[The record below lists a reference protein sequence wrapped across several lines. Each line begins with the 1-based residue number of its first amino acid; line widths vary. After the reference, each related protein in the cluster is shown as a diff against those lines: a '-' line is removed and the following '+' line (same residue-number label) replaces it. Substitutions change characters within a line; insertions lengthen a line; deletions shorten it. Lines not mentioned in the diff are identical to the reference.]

1 LLFSYYCCTFNVTI
15 SEGQRLLPVLFRR
28 MLKDKYIDYLRFE
41 KRYSAHTI
49 LAYHTDLDD
58 FTKFLSLQYSV
69 SDLLAADH
77 TLIRSWL
84 ISLIDRKISPRSVN
98 RKLSTLKSFYRYCQK
113 QGLLK
118 VNPMLKVVAPRVTK
132 QLPVFLTHDNL
143 DTLLK
148 SVEFELGYEGCRDK
162 MIITL
167 FYATGIRRAELVH
180 ISISDLDLNAG
191 TLKVLGKR
199 NKERIV
205 PLGSNVITQ
214 LEEYLIIRN
223 KFLVENSLADQNNIH
238 TLFVTSKGLAIYPR
252 LIQNIVHEYLSR
264 VASNSKLSPHVLR
277 HTFATH
283 MLDDGADLNAIKEI
297 LGHSSLAATQVY
309 THNTIEKLKSIYK
322 QAHPRA

>member
-1 LLFSYYCCTFNVTI
+1 
-15 SEGQRLLPVLFRR
+15 

-58 FTKFLSLQYSV
+58 FTKFLLLQYSFT
-69 SDLLAADH
+69 DLLQADH
-77 TLIRSWL
+77 NIIRSWL
-84 ISLIDRKISPRSVN
+84 ISLIDRKISSRSIN

-113 QGLLK
+113 QGLIT
-118 VNPMLKVVAPRVTK
+118 NSPMLKVVAPRTSK
-132 QLPVFLTHDNL
+132 QLPAFLTRDNL
-143 DTLLK
+143 DDLLTK
-148 SVEFELGYEGCRDK
+148 VEFTQDYEGCRDK

-167 FYATGIRRAELVH
+167 FYATGIRRTELVQ
-180 ISISDLDLNAG
+180 IMISDLDFEKG

-205 PLGSNVITQ
+205 PLGENVINM
-214 LEEYLIIRN
+214 LKEYLDYRDEFLTENNNDFRN
-223 KFLVENSLADQNNIH
+223 NNYS
-238 TLFVTSKGLAIYPR
+238 LFVTSKCSSVYSR
-252 LIQNIVHEYLSR
+252 LVHNIVHKYLSLI
-264 VASNSKLSPHVLR
+264 ALNSKLSPHVLR

-309 THNTIEKLKSIYK
+309 THNTIEKLKTIYK

>member
-1 LLFSYYCCTFNVTI
+1 
-15 SEGQRLLPVLFRR
+15 
-28 MLKDKYIDYLRFE
+28 MLKDRYIDYLRFE
-41 KRYSAHTI
+41 RRYSAHTI

-58 FTKFLSLQYSV
+58 FTKFLSLQYSIT
-69 SDLLAADH
+69 DMLQADH

-84 ISLIDRKISPRSVN
+84 INLIDRKISPRSIN

-113 QGLLK
+113 QDLIP
-118 VNPMLKVVAPRVTK
+118 NSPMLKVVAPHTSK

-143 DTLLK
+143 DDLLGK
-148 SVEFELGYEGCRDK
+148 VEFAPGYEGSRDK

-167 FYATGIRRAELVH
+167 FYATGIRRMEL
-180 ISISDLDLNAG
+180 IQLKTSDLDLEKG

-205 PLGSNVITQ
+205 PFGGNVITMLKTY
-214 LEEYLIIRN
+214 LEKRDE
-223 KFLVENSLADQNNIH
+223 FLTENNHEIQNN
-238 TLFVTSKGLAIYPR
+238 TQSLFVTSRGLPVYPR
-252 LIQNIVHEYLSR
+252 LVYSIVHKYLSLI
-264 VASNSKLSPHVLR
+264 ASNSKLSPHVLR

-309 THNTIEKLKSIYK
+309 THNTIEKLKTIYK

>member
-1 LLFSYYCCTFNVTI
+1 
-15 SEGQRLLPVLFRR
+15 
-28 MLKDKYIDYLRFE
+28 MLKDKYIDYLQFE

-58 FTKFLSLQYSV
+58 FTKFLSLQYAIY
-69 SDLLAADH
+69 DPLQADH
-77 TLIRSWL
+77 NLIRSWL
-84 ISLIDRKISPRSVN
+84 ISLIDRKISTRSVN

-113 QGLLK
+113 QGLLM
-118 VNPMLKVVAPRVTK
+118 VNPMLKVVAPRVSK
-132 QLPVFLTHDNL
+132 HLPVFLTNDNL
-143 DTLLK
+143 FQLLHT
-148 SVEFELGYEGCRDK
+148 VEFDAGFEGMRDK

-167 FYATGIRRAELVH
+167 FYATGIRRAELVQVK
-180 ISISDLDLNAG
+180 IQDLDLEGG

-205 PLGSNVITQ
+205 PIGNNVIK
-214 LEEYLIIRN
+214 LLNEYLIVRCD
-223 KFLVENSLADQNNIH
+223 FLKEKLPGTQNNIN
-238 TLFVTSKGLAIYPR
+238 TLFVTLKGMAVYPR
-252 LIQNIVHEYLSR
+252 LIHNIVHKYLSQ

-277 HTFATH
+277 HSFATH
-283 MLDDGADLNAIKEI
+283 MLNDGADLNAIKEI

>member
-1 LLFSYYCCTFNVTI
+1 
-15 SEGQRLLPVLFRR
+15 

-41 KRYSAHTI
+41 RRYSAHTI

-69 SDLLAADH
+69 TDLLQADH
-77 TLIRSWL
+77 SLIRSWL
-84 ISLIDRKISPRSVN
+84 VSLIERKISPRSIN

-113 QGLLK
+113 QGLIK
-118 VNPMLKVVAPRVTK
+118 NSPMLKVVAPRISK
-132 QLPVFLTHDNL
+132 QLPVFLTRDNL
-143 DTLLK
+143 DDLLK
-148 SVEFELGYEGCRDK
+148 KVEFTPDYQGCRDK

-167 FYATGIRRAELVH
+167 FYATGIRKSELVQ
-180 ISISDLDLNAG
+180 IQLSDLDLQKG

-205 PLGSNVITQ
+205 PFGENVINM
-214 LEEYLIIRN
+214 LKEYLEYRGE
-223 KFLVENSLADQNNIH
+223 FLTENSSELQNNIH
-238 TLFVTSKGLAIYPR
+238 SLFVTSKGLPVYPR
-252 LIQNIVHEYLSR
+252 LVYNIVHKYL
-264 VASNSKLSPHVLR
+264 AIIALNSKLSPHVLR

-309 THNTIEKLKSIYK
+309 THNTIEKLKTIYK

>member
-1 LLFSYYCCTFNVTI
+1 
-15 SEGQRLLPVLFRR
+15 
-28 MLKDKYIDYLRFE
+28 MLKDNYIDYLRFE

-58 FTKFLSLQYSV
+58 FTKFLNLHYSIT
-69 SDLLAADH
+69 DLLLADH
-77 TLIRSWL
+77 NLIRSWL
-84 ISLIDRKISPRSVN
+84 ISLIDRKISTRSVN

-113 QGLLK
+113 QGLLV

-132 QLPVFLTHDNL
+132 HLPVFLTRDNL
-143 DTLLK
+143 DNLLNT
-148 SVEFELGYEGCRDK
+148 VEFDAGYEGCRDK
-162 MIITL
+162 MIIIL

-180 ISISDLDLNAG
+180 INITDLDLNTG

-199 NKERIV
+199 NKERII
-205 PLGSNVITQ
+205 PIGENIIIQ
-214 LEEYLIIRN
+214 LKEYLTIRDT
-223 KFLVENSLADQNNIH
+223 FLNEKHPVDQNNIH
-238 TLFVTSKGLAIYPR
+238 TLFVTLKGLAVYPR
-252 LIQNIVHEYLSR
+252 LIHNIVHKYLSE

-277 HTFATH
+277 HSFATH
-283 MLDDGADLNAIKEI
+283 MLDDGADLYAIKEI

>member
-1 LLFSYYCCTFNVTI
+1 
-15 SEGQRLLPVLFRR
+15 

-41 KRYSAHTI
+41 KRYSAHTV
-49 LAYHTDLDD
+49 LAYHSDLDD
-58 FTKFLSLQYSV
+58 FSGFLLMQYTI
-69 SDLLAADH
+69 SDLLLADH

-84 ISLIDRKISPRSVN
+84 ISLIDNKISARSVN
-98 RKLSTLKSFYRYCQK
+98 RKISTLKSFYRFCLK
-113 QGLLK
+113 QGLLST
-118 VNPMLKVVAPRVTK
+118 NPMLKVVAPRTSK

-143 DTLLK
+143 DNLLHK
-148 SVEFELGYEGCRDK
+148 VEFDNSYEGCRDK

-167 FYATGIRRAELVH
+167 FYATGIRRAEL
-180 ISISDLDLNAG
+180 INIKTSDIEMDKG

-199 NKERIV
+199 SKERIV
-205 PLGSNVITQ
+205 PLGGNVISQ
-214 LEEYLIIRN
+214 LKEYLIQRETYLSEIN
-223 KFLVENSLADQNNIH
+223 LVAQNNNH
-238 TLFVTSKGLAIYPR
+238 SLFVTSKGLAVYPR
-252 LIQNIVHEYLSR
+252 MIYNIVHKYLSLI
-264 VASNSKLSPHVLR
+264 ASNSKLSPHILR

>member
-1 LLFSYYCCTFNVTI
+1 
-15 SEGQRLLPVLFRR
+15 
-28 MLKDKYIDYLRFE
+28 MLKDNYIDYLRFE

-58 FTKFLSLQYSV
+58 FTKFLNLQYSIT
-69 SDLLAADH
+69 DLLLADH
-77 TLIRSWL
+77 NLIRSWL
-84 ISLIDRKISPRSVN
+84 ISLIDRKISTRSVN

-113 QGLLK
+113 QGLLAI
-118 VNPMLKVVAPRVTK
+118 NPMLKVVAPRVTK
-132 QLPVFLTHDNL
+132 HLPVFLTHDNL
-143 DTLLK
+143 DNLLNT
-148 SVEFELGYEGCRDK
+148 VEFDAGYEGCRDK

-180 ISISDLDLNAG
+180 INITDLDLNTG

-205 PLGSNVITQ
+205 PIGENIIIQ
-214 LEEYLIIRN
+214 LKEYLNIRDT
-223 KFLVENSLADQNNIH
+223 FLSEKLPVDQNNIH

-252 LIQNIVHEYLSR
+252 LIHNIVHKYLSE

-277 HTFATH
+277 HSFATH

>member
-1 LLFSYYCCTFNVTI
+1 
-15 SEGQRLLPVLFRR
+15 

-58 FTKFLSLQYSV
+58 FTKFLSLQYSIT
-69 SDLLAADH
+69 DPLQADH
-77 TLIRSWL
+77 NLIRSWL
-84 ISLIDRKISPRSVN
+84 INLIDRKISPRSVN

-113 QGLLK
+113 QDLIQ
-118 VNPMLKVVAPRVTK
+118 NSPMLKVVAPRTSK
-132 QLPVFLTHDNL
+132 QLPVFLTRDNL
-143 DTLLK
+143 DDLLEK
-148 SVEFELGYEGCRDK
+148 VEFTPDYEGLRDK
-162 MIITL
+162 MILTL
-167 FYATGIRRAELVH
+167 FYATGIRRTELVQ
-180 ISISDLDLNAG
+180 ILTTDLDIEKG

-205 PLGSNVITQ
+205 PFGEDVINM
-214 LEEYLIIRN
+214 LKEYLEKRDE
-223 KFLVENSLADQNNIH
+223 FLTENMHSVQNNNYS
-238 TLFVTSKGLAIYPR
+238 LFVTSKGLPVYPR
-252 LIQNIVHEYLSR
+252 LVHTIVHKYLSLI
-264 VASNSKLSPHVLR
+264 ASNSKLSPHVLR

-309 THNTIEKLKSIYK
+309 THNTIEKLKTIYK

>member
-1 LLFSYYCCTFNVTI
+1 
-15 SEGQRLLPVLFRR
+15 
-28 MLKDKYIDYLRFE
+28 MLKDRYIDYLRFE

-58 FTKFLSLQYSV
+58 FTQFLSLQYSV
-69 SDLLAADH
+69 TDLLMADH

-84 ISLIDRKISPRSVN
+84 VSLIDRKISTRSVT

-132 QLPVFLTHDNL
+132 QLPVFLTGDNL
-143 DTLLK
+143 HTLLH
-148 SVEFELGYEGCRDK
+148 SVEFEPGYEGVRDK
-162 MIITL
+162 MILTL
-167 FYATGIRRAELVH
+167 FYATGIRRAELVQ
-180 ISISDLDLNAG
+180 INVSDLDLDAG

-205 PLGSNVITQ
+205 PLGANVIN
-214 LEEYLIIRN
+214 LLNEYLIERN
-223 KFLVENSLADQNNIH
+223 TFLSENTQIVQNNTP
-238 TLFVTSKGLAIYPR
+238 TLFVTTKGLAVYPR
-252 LIQNIVHEYLSR
+252 LIHNIVHKYLSMI
-264 VASNSKLSPHVLR
+264 ASNSKLSPHVLR

-309 THNTIEKLKSIYK
+309 THNTIEKLKTIYK

>member
-1 LLFSYYCCTFNVTI
+1 
-15 SEGQRLLPVLFRR
+15 

-58 FTKFLSLQYSV
+58 FTTFLTLQYSI
-69 SDLLAADH
+69 SDLLQADH
-77 TLIRSWL
+77 NLIRSWL
-84 ISLIDRKISPRSVN
+84 ISLIDRKISTRSVN

-118 VNPMLKVVAPRVTK
+118 ANPMLKVVAPRVSK

-143 DTLLK
+143 DKLLNK
-148 SVEFELGYEGCRDK
+148 VEFTLGYEGCRDK

-167 FYATGIRRAELVH
+167 FYATGIRRAELVQ
-180 ISISDLDLNAG
+180 IKLSDLDLDSG

-205 PLGSNVITQ
+205 PIGENVITM
-214 LEEYLIIRN
+214 LNEYLIIRSA
-223 KFLVENSLADQNNIH
+223 FLTENVNALQNNTHI
-238 TLFVTSKGLAIYPR
+238 LFVTSKGLAVYPKLIY
-252 LIQNIVHEYLSR
+252 NIVHKYLSLI
-264 VASNSKLSPHVLR
+264 ASNSKLSPHVLR

>member
-1 LLFSYYCCTFNVTI
+1 
-15 SEGQRLLPVLFRR
+15 

-69 SDLLAADH
+69 TDPLQADH
-77 TLIRSWL
+77 NLIRSWL
-84 ISLIDRKISPRSVN
+84 INLIDRKISPRSVN

-113 QGLLK
+113 QDMIQ
-118 VNPMLKVVAPRVTK
+118 NSPMLKVVAPKTSK
-132 QLPVFLTHDNL
+132 HLPVFLTRDNL
-143 DTLLK
+143 DDLLGK
-148 SVEFELGYEGCRDK
+148 VEFTPDYEGYRDK
-162 MIITL
+162 MILTL
-167 FYATGIRRAELVH
+167 FYATGIRRTEL
-180 ISISDLDLNAG
+180 IQILTTDLDLDKG

-205 PLGSNVITQ
+205 PFGENVINM
-214 LEEYLIIRN
+214 LKEYLDKREE
-223 KFLVENSLADQNNIH
+223 FLTGNMHSIQNNNH
-238 TLFVTSKGLAIYPR
+238 SLFVTSKGLPVYPR
-252 LIQNIVHEYLSR
+252 LVHTIVHKYLSLI
-264 VASNSKLSPHVLR
+264 ASNSKLSPHVLR

-283 MLDDGADLNAIKEI
+283 MLDYGADLNAIKEI

-309 THNTIEKLKSIYK
+309 THNTIEKLKTIYK